1 MADESVGGMS
11 AQLANLD
18 WAIIAIYLLG
28 LIGFSAWLSRRQH
41 SRADYY
47 VAGRGTGAVPI
58 AISIMATQC
67 SSNSILGAP
76 AFVAFAAGGGLIW
89 LQYELAVPLA
99 MLLIM
104 VFMFP
109 LFYRLKLISVYDYLE
124 RRFDLKTRLLL
135 SGLFQFVRAF
145 ATAVTVYSIAIVVEL
160 ITGMSFFWSV
170 VLLGVVTVIYDVL
183 GGIRAVIYSDVI
195 QMVILVTVLGALLYV
210 LADMAGGF
218 SSMLSAFPAE
228 RREPLDFA
236 SHGLGDGKDFAFWPM
251 LFGGLFLYVSYYGC
265 DQSQVQRELCAANQ
279 DEGQKALLLNGLFRF
294 PLVMLYCLVGV
305 GIGVYAASN
314 EAFLVNLG
322 QTAGEPNFNLA
333 VPAFIIE
340 HLPVGVVGVAMVAL
354 FAAAM
359 SSLDSVIN
367 SLSATTMEDFVRRFH
382 SEDTWSDERELL
394 YSRGLTV
401 AWGVLTLWLAFH
413 VDDIASTVLVA
424 INKIGSLI
432 NGPVL
437 GVFALGL
444 LTSRANGTGA
454 CLGLLA
460 GFLLNLYCWQFLPE
474 LSWLWWNVFGFLMTF
489 VVGLLISFKGEIIAP
504 PAELIWRP
512 TSMASFGF
520 KVNWMPA
527 YAALLIWF
535 VALFALL
542 LLI

>member
-1 MADESVGGMS
+1 MAG
-11 AQLANLD
+11 LD
-18 WAIIAIYLLG
+18 WAIIFVYLIG
-28 LIGFSAWLSRRQH
+28 LIAFSAWLSRKQH

-58 AISIMATQC
+58 AVSVMATQC

-99 MLLIM
+99 MLVIM
-104 VFMFP
+104 VFMLP
-109 LFYRLKLISVYDYLE
+109 MFYRLKLISVYDYLE

-160 ITGMSFFWSV
+160 ITGLSFFWSV

-183 GGIRAVIYSDVI
+183 GGIRAVIYSDVL
-195 QMVILVTVLGALLYV
+195 QMTILVAVLVLLLYV
-210 LADMAGGF
+210 LTDMAGGLGA
-218 SSMLSAFPAE
+218 MVSAFPAE
-228 RREPLDFA
+228 RGEPLDFT
-236 SHGLGDGKDFAFWPM
+236 SHGLGDGEDFAFWPM

-279 DEGQKALLLNGLFRF
+279 DEAQKALLLNGLFRF
-294 PLVMLYCLVGV
+294 PLVLLYCFVGV
-305 GIGVYAASN
+305 GIAVYATSDAS
-314 EAFLVNLG
+314 FIDSLG
-322 QTAGEPNFNLA
+322 QSDGQPNFNLA
-333 VPAFIIE
+333 VPAFIIQ
-340 HLPVGVVGVAMVAL
+340 HLPTGIVGLAMVAL

-401 AWGVLTLWLAFH
+401 AWGVATLWLAFH

-444 LTSRANGTGA
+444 LTTRANGTGA

-460 GFLLNLYCWQFLPE
+460 GFLLNLYCWQFVPE
-474 LSWLWWNVFGFLMTF
+474 LSWLWWNVFGFMVTVLT
-489 VVGLLISFKGEIIAP
+489 GLLLGTSNM
-504 PAELIWRP
+504 PAVELIWRP
-512 TSMASFGF
+512 SSMATFGF
-520 KVNWMPA
+520 KTNWMPA
-527 YAALLIWF
+527 YALLVGWF
-535 VALFALL
+535 LVLFVFLL
-542 LLI
+542 WL